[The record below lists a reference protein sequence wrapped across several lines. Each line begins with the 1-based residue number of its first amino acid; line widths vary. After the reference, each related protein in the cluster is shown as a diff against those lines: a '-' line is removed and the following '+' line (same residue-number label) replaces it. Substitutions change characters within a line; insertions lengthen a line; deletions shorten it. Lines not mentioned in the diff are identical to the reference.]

1 MVLVVK
7 VGDRVLNKV
16 LSETGLTN
24 LFQVTREIPTV
35 LVHGGGDTV
44 TSVAQ
49 ALGLEQRFVVSP
61 EGFRSR
67 YTDAETIQ
75 VFTMVMAGKIN
86 KEIVRKLQQKSIP
99 AVGLSGLDGGLL
111 RASRKERIIVKDD
124 RGRRRVI
131 DGGYT
136 GKITGVGT
144 SLIESLLADN
154 YLPVIAPVA
163 LGEQFEALNI
173 DGDRAAASIASAI
186 HADTLL
192 LLTDVEGVSIEG
204 TVSRE
209 LSMLDAK
216 SSITTLGGG
225 MITKVHA
232 GVEALE
238 KGVGRVIIASGS
250 TNTPF
255 TSALELSQGTLITA

>member
-7 VGDRVLNKV
+7 IGDRVLNKV
-16 LSETGLTN
+16 LSEAGLTD
-24 LFQVTREIPTV
+24 LHRVSQEIPTV

-49 ALGLEQRFVVSP
+49 SLGLEQRFVVSP

-67 YTDAETIQ
+67 YTNAETIE

-86 KEIVRKLQQKSIP
+86 KEIVRRLQSRGIR
-99 AVGLSGLDGGLL
+99 AVGLSGLDGGLI

-136 GKITGVGT
+136 GRITGVAV
-144 SLIESLLADN
+144 SLMRSLLAEN

-163 LGEQFEALNI
+163 LGEQFESLNV
-173 DGDRAAASIASAI
+173 DGDRAAASIATAI
-186 HADTLL
+186 HADVLL
-192 LLTDVEGVSIEG
+192 LLTDVEGVSIG
-204 TVSRE
+204 GSVSRE
-209 LSMLDAK
+209 LSLPEAK
-216 SSITTLGGG
+216 SSIPKLGGG

-232 GVEALE
+232 GVESLE
-238 KGVGRVIIASGS
+238 KGVRRVIIASGS
-250 TNTPF
+250 LDAPF

>member
-7 VGDRVLNKV
+7 VGDRVLNKA
-16 LSETGLTN
+16 LSETGLSD
-24 LFQVTREIPTV
+24 LLRVTQETPTV

-49 ALGLEQRFVVSP
+49 MLGLEQKFVTSP

-67 YTDAETIQ
+67 YTDEETIQ
-75 VFTMVMAGKIN
+75 VFTMVMTGKIN
-86 KEIVRKLQQKSIP
+86 KEIVRRLQSRGIP

-111 RASRKERIIVKDD
+111 RASRKERIVVKDD

-131 DGGYT
+131 EGGYT
-136 GKITGVGT
+136 GRITGVAAPLIQ
-144 SLIESLLADN
+144 SLITAN

-163 LGEQFEALNI
+163 LGEQFESLNV
-173 DGDRAAASIASAI
+173 DSDRVAASIAASI

-192 LLTDVEGVSIEG
+192 LLTDVEGVAIEG
-204 TVSRE
+204 SVSRE
-209 LSMLDAK
+209 LSLLSAK
-216 SSITTLGGG
+216 SAIAKLGGG
-225 MITKVHA
+225 MITKVYA

-238 KGVGRVIIASGS
+238 KGVKRVIIASGS
-250 TNTPF
+250 VEAPF

>member
-16 LSETGLTN
+16 LSEAGLAD
-24 LFQVTREIPTV
+24 LLRVSRETPTV

-49 ALGLEQRFVVSP
+49 ALGLQQRFVVSP

-67 YTDAETIQ
+67 FTDEETIQ

-86 KEIVRKLQQKSIP
+86 KEIVRQLQRRGIP

-136 GKITGVGT
+136 GRITGVEA
-144 SLIESLLADN
+144 SLIQILLEAN

-163 LGEQFEALNI
+163 LGEQFEALNV
-173 DGDRAAASIASAI
+173 DGDRAAASIAASI
-186 HADTLL
+186 HADALL
-192 LLTDVEGVSIEG
+192 LLTDVEGVSIG
-204 TVSRE
+204 GSVSRE
-209 LSMLDAK
+209 LSLLDAK
-216 SSITTLGGG
+216 SSITRLGGG

-238 KGVGRVIIASGS
+238 KGVKRVIIASGS
-250 TNTPF
+250 ADLPF
-255 TSALELSQGTLITA
+255 TSALELSRGTLITA

>member
-7 VGDRVLNKV
+7 VGDRVLSKV
-16 LSETGLTN
+16 LSEAGLDDLVRVSQET
-24 LFQVTREIPTV
+24 PTV

-44 TSVAQ
+44 TSVAR
-49 ALGLEQRFVVSP
+49 ALGLPQRFVVSP
-61 EGFRSR
+61 GGFRSR
-67 YTDAETIQ
+67 YTDEETIQ

-86 KEIVRKLQQKSIP
+86 KEIVRQLQRRGIP

-111 RASRKERIIVKDD
+111 RASRKERIVVKDD

-136 GKITGVGT
+136 GRIIGVAA
-144 SLIESLLADN
+144 SLIQSLLASE

-163 LGEQFEALNI
+163 LGEQFESLNV
-173 DGDRAAASIASAI
+173 DGDRAASSIAASI

-192 LLTDVEGVSIEG
+192 LLTDVEGVSIG
-204 TVSRE
+204 GSVSRE
-209 LSMLDAK
+209 LSLLDAK
-216 SSITTLGGG
+216 SSITKLGGG

-232 GVEALE
+232 GVDALE
-238 KGVGRVIIASGS
+238 KGVRRVIIASGS
-250 TNTPF
+250 ANAPL

>member
-7 VGDRVLNKV
+7 VVDRVLNKV
-16 LSETGLTN
+16 LSEEGLADLCRVIQET
-24 LFQVTREIPTV
+24 PTV

-49 ALGLEQRFVVSP
+49 ALGLTQRFIVSP

-67 YTDAETIQ
+67 YTDEETIQ
-75 VFTMVMAGKIN
+75 VYTMVMAGKIN
-86 KEIVRKLQQKSIP
+86 KEIVRQLQKRGIP

-111 RASRKERIIVKDD
+111 RASRKERIIVKDS

-136 GKITGVGT
+136 GRITGVAAP
-144 SLIESLLADN
+144 LIRSLLAAN

-163 LGEQFEALNI
+163 LGEQFESLNV
-173 DGDRAAASIASAI
+173 DGDRAAASIAASI
-186 HADTLL
+186 HADALL
-192 LLTDVEGVSIEG
+192 LLTDVEGVSIG
-204 TVSRE
+204 GGVSRE
-209 LSMLDAK
+209 LSLLEAK
-216 SSITTLGGG
+216 SAITKLGGG

-250 TNTPF
+250 TDAPF
-255 TSALELSQGTLITA
+255 TSALDSSQGTLITA

>member
-1 MVLVVK
+1 MALVVK

-16 LSETGLTN
+16 LSEAGLAD
-24 LFQVTREIPTV
+24 LLRVSRETPTV

-49 ALGLEQRFVVSP
+49 ALGLQQRFVVSP

-67 YTDAETIQ
+67 YTDEQTIQ

-86 KEIVRKLQQKSIP
+86 KEIVRQLQRRGIP
-99 AVGLSGLDGGLL
+99 TVGLSGLDGGLL

-131 DGGYT
+131 NGGYT
-136 GKITGVGT
+136 GRITGVTT
-144 SLIESLLADN
+144 SLIQILLEAN

-163 LGEQFEALNI
+163 LGEQFEALNV
-173 DGDRAAASIASAI
+173 DGDRAAASIAASI
-186 HADTLL
+186 HADALL
-192 LLTDVEGVSIEG
+192 LLTDVEGVSIG
-204 TVSRE
+204 GSVSRE
-209 LSMLDAK
+209 LSLLDAR
-216 SSITTLGGG
+216 SSITKLGGG

-238 KGVGRVIIASGS
+238 KGVKRVIIASGS
-250 TNTPF
+250 ADSPF
-255 TSALELSQGTLITA
+255 TSALKLSQGTLITA

>member
-7 VGDRVLNKV
+7 IGDRVLNRA
-16 LSETGLTN
+16 LSEAGLTD
-24 LFQVTREIPTV
+24 LRRVSQATPTV

-49 ALGLEQRFVVSP
+49 SLGLEQKFVVSP

-67 YTDAETIQ
+67 YTDEETIQ
-75 VFTMVMAGKIN
+75 VFTMVMTGKIN
-86 KEIVRKLQQKSIP
+86 KEIVRRLQSRGIP
-99 AVGLSGLDGGLL
+99 AVGLSGLDGGLI
-111 RASRKERIIVKDD
+111 RASRKKRIVVKDD

-136 GKITGVGT
+136 GRITGIAA
-144 SLIESLLADN
+144 SLIQSLLAEN

-163 LGEQFEALNI
+163 LGEEFEALNV
-173 DGDRAAASIASAI
+173 DGDRAAASIATAI
-186 HADTLL
+186 HADALL

-204 TVSRE
+204 SVSRE
-209 LSMLDAK
+209 LSLLEAK
-216 SSITTLGGG
+216 SSITKLGGG

-232 GVEALE
+232 GVESLE
-238 KGVGRVIIASGS
+238 KGVKRVIIASGS
-250 TNTPF
+250 SDAPF